1 MSDIGPGP
9 GEILFLAHRVPF
21 PPDRGDKIRSHHLL
35 RHLATLAP
43 VHVACFGETA
53 DDMAQDGAL
62 AAVAASHCLV
72 QRRVPV
78 PLAALQAVASGKPI
92 SLTAFASPRIRRYV
106 DHVLATR
113 PIAAIVVFSGQ
124 MAQFLPMCR
133 GSHQN
138 SSFGGRI
145 VMDFVDVDS
154 AKFEAYAATKPQP
167 LSALYRREARL
178 LRRFEADV
186 AARVDCSLLAT
197 HEEAA
202 LFTSRLTRAPGDGA
216 VCALQNGTDTVFFD
230 PAGIRREPALM
241 HGGPH
246 IVFTGQMDYPPNIE
260 AVRHFAHTVMP
271 AIRAKLAHALF
282 DVVGRA
288 PTSAVRMLDGMNG
301 TRVHGAVP
309 DVRPWLAGADLVV
322 APLLIARGVQ
332 NKVLE
337 AMAMAR
343 PVLTT
348 SAAATGIGAREGT
361 DMMVADG
368 SDALAAAALELLCDP
383 AAALAL
389 GQAGRK
395 FVVNSRCWERAL
407 APLGG
412 LVLGDHLDHRDAA

>member
-1 MSDIGPGP
+1 VTKTGP

-35 RHLATLAP
+35 LHLATLAP
-43 VHVACFGETA
+43 VHVACFGETQ

-62 AAVAASHCLV
+62 AKVSASHCLV
-72 QRRVPV
+72 QRRVSV
-78 PLAALQAVASGKPI
+78 AVAALQAVASGKPV
-92 SLTAFASPRIRRYV
+92 SLTAFASPRIHRYV

-113 PIAAIVVFSGQ
+113 PITAIVVFSGQ
-124 MAQFLPMCR
+124 MAQYLPLRR
-133 GSHQN
+133 GSRSADH
-138 SSFGGRI
+138 FGGRI

-154 AKFEAYAATKPQP
+154 AKFEAYAAAKLPP
-167 LSALYRREARL
+167 LSMLYRREAL
-178 LRRFEADV
+178 LMRQFEADV

-197 HEEAA
+197 NEEAE
-202 LFTSRLTRAPGDGA
+202 LFASRLNGQPGSGR
-216 VCALQNGTDTVFFD
+216 VCALHNGIDTVYFD
-230 PAGIRREPALM
+230 PAGIPQEPALM
-241 HGGPH
+241 RGGPH

-271 AIRAKLAHALF
+271 AIRARLPHALF

-288 PTSAVRMLDGMNG
+288 PTSAVRKLDGMNG

-343 PVLTT
+343 PVLAT

-361 DMMVADG
+361 DLVVADG
-368 SDALAAAALELLCDP
+368 SDALASAAIELLCDP
-383 AAALAL
+383 VTALAL
-389 GQAGRK
+389 GHAGRK
-395 FVVNSRCWERAL
+395 FVLGSRGWARSL
-407 APLGG
+407 APLAG
-412 LVLGDHLDHRDAA
+412 LVLGDDRDHRDAA

>member
-1 MSDIGPGP
+1 MSDHPV
-9 GEILFLAHRVPF
+9 GEVLFLAHRVPF

-35 RHLATLAP
+35 LHLATLAP

-62 AAVAASHCLV
+62 TAVSVSHCLV
-72 QRRVPV
+72 QRRVPMA
-78 PLAALQAVASGKPI
+78 LAALQAMASGKPV

-113 PIAAIVVFSGQ
+113 PIVAIVVFSGQ
-124 MAQFLPMCR
+124 MAQYLPLPGR
-133 GSHQN
+133 
-138 SSFGGRI
+138 FAGRI

-154 AKFEAYAATKPQP
+154 AKFEAYAAAKPLP

-178 LRRFEADV
+178 MRRFEQDV
-186 AARVDCSLLAT
+186 SARVDCSLLAT
-197 HEEAA
+197 REEAE
-202 LFTSRLTRAPGDGA
+202 LFASRLDEMPPLGSVRALP
-216 VCALQNGTDTVFFD
+216 NGIDTVYFD
-230 PAGIRREPALM
+230 PAGIPPEPGLM
-241 HGGPH
+241 HGRPH
-246 IVFTGQMDYPPNIE
+246 LVFTGQMDYPPNIE
-260 AVRHFAHTVMP
+260 AVRHFTHTVMP
-271 AIRAKLAHALF
+271 AIRARMPHAVF

-288 PTSAVRMLDGMNG
+288 PSAAVRALDGMNG

-343 PVLTT
+343 PVLATR
-348 SAAATGIGAREGT
+348 AAATGIGAREGIELA
-361 DMMVADG
+361 VADG
-368 SDALAAAALELLCDP
+368 SEALAAAALDLLCDVTV
-383 AAALAL
+383 ARAL
-389 GQAGRK
+389 GLAGRK
-395 FVVNSRCWERAL
+395 FVVSSRSWERAL

-412 LVLGDHLDHRDAA
+412 HVLGDHRDHRDAA

>member
-1 MSDIGPGP
+1 MNDLPP

-21 PPDRGDKIRSHHLL
+21 PPDRGDKIRSHHIL
-35 RHLATLAP
+35 RHLATLGP
-43 VHVACFGETA
+43 VHVACFGETEE
-53 DDMAQDGAL
+53 DMAQDAAL
-62 AAVAASHCLV
+62 AAISASHCLV

-78 PLAALQAVASGKPI
+78 PLAALQAVAGGKPV

-106 DHVLATR
+106 DHALATR

-124 MAQFLPMCR
+124 MAQYLPDRARCF
-133 GSHQN
+133 S
-138 SSFGGRI
+138 GRI

-154 AKFEAYAATKPQP
+154 AKFEAYAASKPQP

-178 LRRFEADV
+178 MQQFEAVV

-197 HEEAA
+197 HEEAE
-202 LFTSRLTRAPGDGA
+202 LFASRLDKTHTFGN
-216 VCALQNGTDTVFFD
+216 VYALQNGVDTVYFD
-230 PAGIRREPALM
+230 PAGIPRVAAML

-260 AVRHFAHTVMP
+260 AARHFAHTVMP
-271 AIRAKLAHALF
+271 TIRAKLPQAQF

-288 PTSAVRMLDGMNG
+288 PTAAVRALDGLNG
-301 TRVHGAVP
+301 TRVHGEVP

-343 PVLTT
+343 PVLATR
-348 SAAATGIGAREGT
+348 AAATGIGAREGT
-361 DMMVADG
+361 DLAVADG
-368 SDALAAAALELLCDP
+368 SDALAAAAIALLCD
-383 AAALAL
+383 ADASLAL
-389 GQAGRK
+389 GHAGRK
-395 FVVNSRCWERAL
+395 FVTASRGWERAL
-407 APLGG
+407 APLAGY
-412 LVLGDHLDHRDAA
+412 VLGDHRHCRDAA

>member
-1 MSDIGPGP
+1 MSERPA

-35 RHLATLAP
+35 RHLATLGP

-62 AAVAASHCLV
+62 AAISVSHCLV
-72 QRRVPV
+72 QRRTTVA
-78 PLAALQAVASGKPI
+78 LAALQAIASGKPV

-106 DHVLATR
+106 DHALATR

-124 MAQFLPMCR
+124 MAQYLPLRR
-133 GSHQN
+133 GGR
-138 SSFGGRI
+138 FTGRI

-154 AKFEAYAATKPQP
+154 AKFEAYAASKPQP

-178 LRRFEADV
+178 MRRFEQDV
-186 AARVDCSLLAT
+186 SARVDCSLLAT
-197 HEEAA
+197 IEEAE
-202 LFTSRLTRAPGDGA
+202 LFTSRLDEAPGLGS
-216 VCALQNGTDTVFFD
+216 VCALPNGIDTVYFD
-230 PAGIRREPALM
+230 PAGIPPEPRLM

-246 IVFTGQMDYPPNIE
+246 LVFTGQMDYPPNIE
-260 AVRHFAHTVMP
+260 AVRYFAHTVMP
-271 AIRAKLAHALF
+271 AIRARLPHAVF

-288 PTSAVRMLDGMNG
+288 PTSAVRALDGTNG

-343 PVLTT
+343 PVLATR
-348 SAAATGIGAREGT
+348 AAATGIGGREGT
-361 DMMVADG
+361 ELAVADG
-368 SDALAAAALELLCDP
+368 EDALVAAALELLGDV
-383 AAALAL
+383 AAARAL
-389 GQAGRK
+389 GLAGRK
-395 FVVNSRCWERAL
+395 FVVSSRSWERAL
-407 APLGG
+407 APLGRH
-412 LVLGDHLDHRDAA
+412 VLGDYRGHRDAA

>member
-1 MSDIGPGP
+1 MSDHAR

-35 RHLATLAP
+35 RHLATLGR
-43 VHVACFGETA
+43 VHVACFGESA

-62 AAVAASHCLV
+62 AAISASHCLV

-78 PLAALQAVASGKPI
+78 ALAALQAIASGKPV

-124 MAQFLPMCR
+124 MAQYLPLRR
-133 GSHQN
+133 GSGF
-138 SSFGGRI
+138 SGRI

-154 AKFEAYAATKPQP
+154 AKFEAYAANKPQP

-178 LRRFEADV
+178 MRRFEQDV
-186 AARVDCSLLAT
+186 SARVDCSLLAT
-197 HEEAA
+197 REEAE
-202 LFTSRLTRAPGDGA
+202 LFTSRLDEAPGLGN
-216 VCALQNGTDTVFFD
+216 VRALPNGIDTAYFD
-230 PAGIRREPALM
+230 PAGIPPGPGLM
-241 HGGPH
+241 RGGPH
-246 IVFTGQMDYPPNIE
+246 LVFTGQMDYPPNIE
-260 AVRHFAHTVMP
+260 AVRHFAHAVMP
-271 AIRAKLAHALF
+271 AVRARLPQAVF

-288 PTSAVRMLDGMNG
+288 PTPAVRALDGING

-343 PVLTT
+343 PVLATR
-348 SAAATGIGAREGT
+348 AAATGIGAREGT
-361 DMMVADG
+361 ELAVADG
-368 SDALAAAALELLCDP
+368 ADALIAAALELLSDV
-383 AAALAL
+383 AAARAL
-389 GQAGRK
+389 GLAARK
-395 FVVNSRCWERAL
+395 FVVGSRGWERAL
-407 APLGG
+407 APLGRH
-412 LVLGDHLDHRDAA
+412 VLGDHGDHRDAA

>member
-1 MSDIGPGP
+1 
-9 GEILFLAHRVPF
+9 
-21 PPDRGDKIRSHHLL
+21 
-35 RHLATLAP
+35 
-43 VHVACFGETA
+43 
-53 DDMAQDGAL
+53 
-62 AAVAASHCLV
+62 
-72 QRRVPV
+72 
-78 PLAALQAVASGKPI
+78 
-92 SLTAFASPRIRRYV
+92 
-106 DHVLATR
+106 
-113 PIAAIVVFSGQ
+113 
-124 MAQFLPMCR
+124 
-133 GSHQN
+133 
-138 SSFGGRI
+138 
-145 VMDFVDVDS
+145 
-154 AKFEAYAATKPQP
+154 
-167 LSALYRREARL
+167 
-178 LRRFEADV
+178 
-186 AARVDCSLLAT
+186 
-197 HEEAA
+197 
-202 LFTSRLTRAPGDGA
+202 
-216 VCALQNGTDTVFFD
+216 
-230 PAGIRREPALM
+230 M

-271 AIRAKLAHALF
+271 AIRAKLPHALF

>member
-1 MSDIGPGP
+1 MSVPASGTASGP

-35 RHLATLAP
+35 LHLATLAP

-62 AAVAASHCLV
+62 ASVSASHCLV
-72 QRRVPV
+72 QRRTPV
-78 PLAALQAVASGKPI
+78 ALAALQAVASGKPV

-113 PIAAIVVFSGQ
+113 PITAIVVFSGQ
-124 MAQFLPMCR
+124 MAQYLPLRR
-133 GSHQN
+133 GSR
-138 SSFGGRI
+138 FTGRI

-154 AKFEAYAATKPQP
+154 AKFEAYAAAKPPP
-167 LSALYRREARL
+167 LSTLYRREARL
-178 LRRFEADV
+178 MRQFEADI

-197 HEEAA
+197 NEEAE
-202 LFTSRLTRAPGDGA
+202 LFTSRLTRQPGNGA
-216 VCALQNGTDTVFFD
+216 VCALHNGIDTVYFD
-230 PAGIRREPALM
+230 PAGIPQEPALLR
-241 HGGPH
+241 GGPH
-246 IVFTGQMDYPPNIE
+246 LVFTGQMDYPPNIE

-271 AIRAKLAHALF
+271 AIRAKLPQAVF

-288 PTSAVRMLDGMNG
+288 PTSAVRALDGVNG

-343 PVLTT
+343 PVLAT

-361 DMMVADG
+361 DLVVADG
-368 SDALAAAALELLCDP
+368 SDALASAAIDLLCDP
-383 AAALAL
+383 VAALAL
-389 GQAGRK
+389 GHSGRK
-395 FVVNSRCWERAL
+395 FVLQSRGWARSL
-407 APLGG
+407 APLAG
-412 LVLGDHLDHRDAA
+412 LVLGDDRDYRDAA

>member
-1 MSDIGPGP
+1 VTKTGP

-35 RHLATLAP
+35 LHLATLAP
-43 VHVACFGETA
+43 VHVACFGETQ

-62 AAVAASHCLV
+62 AKVSASHCLV
-72 QRRVPV
+72 QRRVSV
-78 PLAALQAVASGKPI
+78 AVAALQAVASGKPV

-106 DHVLATR
+106 DNVLATR
-113 PIAAIVVFSGQ
+113 PITAIVVFSGQ
-124 MAQFLPMCR
+124 MAQYLPLRR
-133 GSHQN
+133 GSRSADH
-138 SSFGGRI
+138 FGGRI

-154 AKFEAYAATKPQP
+154 AKFEAYAAAKLPP
-167 LSALYRREARL
+167 LSMLYRREAL
-178 LRRFEADV
+178 LMRQFEADV

-197 HEEAA
+197 NEEAE
-202 LFTSRLTRAPGDGA
+202 LFASRLNGQPGSGR
-216 VCALQNGTDTVFFD
+216 VCALHNGIDTVYFD
-230 PAGIRREPALM
+230 PAGIPQEPALM
-241 HGGPH
+241 RGGPH

-271 AIRAKLAHALF
+271 AIRARLPHALF

-288 PTSAVRMLDGMNG
+288 PTSAVRKLDGMNG

-343 PVLTT
+343 PVLAT

-361 DMMVADG
+361 DLVVADG
-368 SDALAAAALELLCDP
+368 SDALASAAIELLCDP
-383 AAALAL
+383 VTALAL
-389 GQAGRK
+389 GHAGRK
-395 FVVNSRCWERAL
+395 FVLGSRGWARSL
-407 APLGG
+407 APLAG
-412 LVLGDHLDHRDAA
+412 LVLGDDRDHRDAA

>member
-1 MSDIGPGP
+1 MTKTGP

-35 RHLATLAP
+35 LHLATLAP
-43 VHVACFGETA
+43 VHVACFGETQ

-62 AAVAASHCLV
+62 AKVSASHCLV
-72 QRRVPV
+72 QRRVSV
-78 PLAALQAVASGKPI
+78 AVAALQAVASGKPV

-113 PIAAIVVFSGQ
+113 PITAIVGFSGQ
-124 MAQFLPMCR
+124 MAQYLPLRR
-133 GSHQN
+133 GSRCADH
-138 SSFGGRI
+138 FGGRI

-154 AKFEAYAATKPQP
+154 AKFEAYAAAKLPP
-167 LSALYRREARL
+167 LSMLYRREAL
-178 LRRFEADV
+178 LMRQFEADV

-197 HEEAA
+197 NEEAE
-202 LFTSRLTRAPGDGA
+202 LFASRLNGQPGSGG
-216 VCALQNGTDTVFFD
+216 VCALHNGIDTVYFD
-230 PAGIRREPALM
+230 PAGIPQEPALM
-241 HGGPH
+241 RGGPH

-271 AIRAKLAHALF
+271 AIRARLPHALF

-288 PTSAVRMLDGMNG
+288 PTSAVRKLDGMNG

-343 PVLTT
+343 PVLAT

-361 DMMVADG
+361 DLVVADG
-368 SDALAAAALELLCDP
+368 SDALASAAIELLCDP
-383 AAALAL
+383 VTALAL
-389 GQAGRK
+389 GHAGRK
-395 FVVNSRCWERAL
+395 FVLGSRGWARSL
-407 APLGG
+407 APLAG
-412 LVLGDHLDHRDAA
+412 LVLGDDRDHRDAA